1 MDLKRMFGDKYIITL
16 DESWDAETPENRA
29 EFKAKGEEWWYYE
42 IKGKCGTVY
51 PYSET
56 QIAVVLPTRTARRLV
71 KLMGSELTLLQ
82 HADDAMCYKADAK
95 HTAAI
100 VRFIKPKRLRQLTA
114 EQRAAMVTR
123 LARYRFKNPKPS
135 QINRASETKPTPA
148 LPGASS

>member
-1 MDLKRMFGDKYIITL
+1 MDLNLMFGDRYEVSL
-16 DESWDAETPENRA
+16 DESWDAETPENRV
-29 EFKAKGEEWWYYE
+29 EFLAKGEKWWYYE

-95 HTAAI
+95 HAAAF
-100 VRFIKPKRLRQLTA
+100 VRFIILSAPRPDPFSNCS
-114 EQRAAMVTR
+114 RAASDCHVGSDR
-123 LARYRFKNPKPS
+123 P
-135 QINRASETKPTPA
+135 
-148 LPGASS
+148 